1 MTIVTELASDLALQE
16 ANHRIANHLA
26 MLASTVHVQTS
37 SLNRGPA
44 TFSRDEVKRMMQA
57 VASKIISV
65 GYLHRRLANA
75 PVGSDIDL
83 ADYLIEHS
91 VNLISALS
99 LQKRVHVAHKLDSK
113 CRISPEQAQPLAL
126 LVSEILMNA
135 VKHAHP
141 TGLPVQI
148 VFSCRRNADGSTTI
162 EIGDDGIGL
171 PEDFDIDLDGGVG
184 FKLIRSL
191 AEKLHAKLS
200 VESDSLGLSFRLRLP
215 RN

>member
-1 MTIVTELASDLALQE
+1 MTIVSDRSSDLALQE

-26 MLASTVHVQTS
+26 MLASTVQIQTS

-44 TFSRDEVKRMMQA
+44 TLSRDEVKRMMQA
-57 VASKIISV
+57 VAGKIISV

-75 PVGSDIDL
+75 PAGSDLDL

-91 VNLISALS
+91 TNLISSLS
-99 LQKRVHVAHKLDSK
+99 LQNRVHVAHKLNSH
-113 CRISPEQAQPLAL
+113 CRIHADQAQALAL
-126 LVSEILMNA
+126 IVSEILMNA

-148 VFSCRRNADGSTTI
+148 YFSCRRNADGGI
-162 EIGDDGIGL
+162 ALEVGDDGVGL
-171 PEDFDIDLDGGVG
+171 PEEFDMDLDGGVG

-191 AEKLHAKLS
+191 ADKLRAKLTIQ
-200 VESDSLGLSFRLRLP
+200 SDSLGLSFHFRLP
-215 RN
+215 SN